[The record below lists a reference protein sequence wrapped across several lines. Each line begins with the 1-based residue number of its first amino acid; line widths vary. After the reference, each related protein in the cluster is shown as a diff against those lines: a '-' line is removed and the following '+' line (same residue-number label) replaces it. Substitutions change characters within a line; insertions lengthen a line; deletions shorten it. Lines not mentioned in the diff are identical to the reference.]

1 MSKEHLL
8 RTNAKQNSN
17 LPVEKSNQRCR
28 TSKPSRDVT
37 SLSWVKIGTIHPMK
51 ACIMPYQASYRSS
64 QRLQRVK
71 FCQFSFMRRSLR
83 PTCENVLPREWSNF
97 LSHNAS
103 VHSHAPT
110 ETRWRIGLQFQSTVS
125 MLCTIQWS
133 AIILFYVNRHF
144 IGFYRHEWQTSRGFI
159 AMGCNA

>member
-1 MSKEHLL
+1 MSKEYLL

-71 FCQFSFMRRSLR
+71 FCQFSFMRRFLR
-83 PTCENVLPREWSNF
+83 PTCENVLPREWSYF
-97 LSHNAS
+97 LSHNAVRS

-110 ETRWRIGLQFQSTVS
+110 ETRWRMGLQLQSTVS
-125 MLCTIQWS
+125 YDSMS

-144 IGFYRHEWQTSRGFI
+144 IGFFIDLSDKHIGFS
-159 AMGCNA
+159 